1 MVLLFAN
8 ADLPHPFHIQQRMRV
23 AFLVKLC
30 SLIRFKSHVLVKS
43 DRLWILLIDG
53 QLNDSVGF
61 NAMLEQLLPK
71 PFPTFLRREK
81 QHLQAPILDAHK
93 PNRLLCFGNDQMLH
107 AFQRLRHIRPDCF
120 YFRVRKE

>member
-1 MVLLFAN
+1 MICGF
-8 ADLPHPFHIQQRMRV
+8 
-23 AFLVKLC
+23 
-30 SLIRFKSHVLVKS
+30 
-43 DRLWILLIDG
+43 
-53 QLNDSVGF
+53 F
-61 NAMLEQLLPK
+61 NAIAAAIMQRDIDRVEQQLPK

-120 YFRVRKE
+120 YFRV